1 LISKAGRER
10 RWQRL
15 DGFQRMAWLA
25 MARALA
31 EPELDGAV
39 VQGAYVPEL
48 ESINLNEINKF

>member
-1 LISKAGRER
+1 
-10 RWQRL
+10 
-15 DGFQRMAWLA
+15 MAWLA